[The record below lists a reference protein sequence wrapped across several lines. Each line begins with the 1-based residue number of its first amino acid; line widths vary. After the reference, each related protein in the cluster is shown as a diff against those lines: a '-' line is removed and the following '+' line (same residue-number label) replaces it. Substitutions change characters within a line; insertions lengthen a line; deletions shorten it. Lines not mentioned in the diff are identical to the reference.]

1 VDLETGNTRPI
12 PIGEDGVASHLE
24 VLDGPAAGLR
34 RPLAP
39 RLLIGRSGRCDLVL
53 PGQLVSRAH
62 AEVLL
67 EGDDAVLRDLGSVNG
82 TSVNGRVVTRA
93 VLRHG
98 DLVTLGDTNLRV
110 HLHGP
115 RARKEKTDSHV
126 VLSSAAAPEPAM
138 TRLQGEP
145 AALEASL
152 RSPDAAR
159 AQRARMRLET
169 LVGVNQNLTRLR
181 ELPDLYPMVLDE
193 VMRVMPARRGALL
206 RVGADGALHPEVA
219 RNLDE
224 AGAPVVVS
232 RTIVDEVVAHRQCVL
247 SADAL
252 LDERLSVSESI
263 MVQDIRAVL
272 SVPVVYDEELLGV
285 LYLDA
290 PGLQDLFTE
299 EDLHFVSGIAG
310 VAAVAI
316 ANALAVERLR
326 GAAQEA
332 NRAYLAM
339 LSVLANA
346 IEARDH
352 YTIGHTWRVA
362 RFAQVV
368 ARRLG
373 WDEERIA
380 ALEVGGVLHDIG
392 KIGVPDSIL
401 TKPSPL
407 DPAEEE
413 HMQLHPQIGAR
424 MLRDVPSLEH
434 ALPYVLHH
442 HERWDGTGYPDRL
455 AGEVIPEEARLLAV
469 VDALDA
475 MTSSRPYRPGLDR
488 AVAIA
493 ELERQAGLQFDPAVV
508 AAAVAAHRD
517 GELDPYLQGAPD
529 DPSDVLCP
537 HCSSC
542 CAVDPEVA
550 TTGRT
555 RCPVC
560 GRQLLLS
567 RHGDQLRAELP

>member
-1 VDLETGNTRPI
+1 MDLESGDTRPI
-12 PIGEDGVASHLE
+12 PVDDEGVASHLE
-24 VLDGPAAGLR
+24 VLDGPTAGER
-34 RPLAP
+34 RALAL

-62 AEVLL
+62 AEVVL
-67 EGDDAVLRDLGSVNG
+67 EGDDVVLRDLGSVNG
-82 TSVNGRVVTRA
+82 TTVNGRVVTRA
-93 VLRHG
+93 TLRHG
-98 DLVTLGDTNLRV
+98 DRVTVGDTSLRV

-115 RARKEKTDSHV
+115 RARKEATDSHV
-126 VLSSAAAPEPAM
+126 VLSSSAAPEPAM
-138 TRLQGEP
+138 TRVQGEP

-152 RSPDAAR
+152 RSADSAR
-159 AQRARMRLET
+159 AQRARLRLEA
-169 LVGVNQNLTRLR
+169 LVGVSQNLTRLR

-206 RVGADGALHPEVA
+206 RVGADGHLHPEAA

-224 AGAPVVVS
+224 PGGPVVVS
-232 RTIVDEVVAHRQCVL
+232 RTIVEEVVAHHQCVL

-272 SVPVVYDEELLGV
+272 SVPAVYDGQLLGV

-299 EDLHFVSGIAG
+299 EDLHFVSGVAG

-316 ANALAVERLR
+316 ANALAVERLQ
-326 GAAQEA
+326 GAAQEV
-332 NRAYLAM
+332 NRAYLSM

-380 ALEVGGVLHDIG
+380 AVEVGGVLHDIG

-401 TKPSPL
+401 TKSTPL

-442 HERWDGTGYPDRL
+442 HERWDGSGYPERL
-455 AGEVIPEEARLLAV
+455 AGERIPEEARLLAV
-469 VDALDA
+469 ADALDA

-488 AVAIA
+488 ALAVA
-493 ELERQAGLQFDPAVV
+493 ELERQAGRQFDPAMV
-508 AAAVAAHRD
+508 AAAVAAYRD

-529 DPSDVLCP
+529 DPHDVLCP
-537 HCSSC
+537 HCSTC
-542 CAVDPEVA
+542 CAVEPEAVA
-550 TTGRT
+550 AGRT

-560 GRQLLLS
+560 GRQLTLH
-567 RHGDQLRAELP
+567 RHGDRLRAELP